1 MVYIV
6 QGRLMLQVNI
16 AELRQHLS
24 SWLARVRE
32 GEEIQITSRGEAIAR
47 IIPERD
53 ETQAAYERLAALRGR
68 GYLGDVISPVE
79 KEWTA
84 DGDHL

>member
-6 QGRLMLQVNI
+6 QGSVMLQVNI
-16 AELRQHLS
+16 AEFRRHLS
-24 SWLARVRE
+24 SWLAKVRE

-68 GYLGDVISPVE
+68 AYLGDVTSPIE
-79 KEWTA
+79 EEWTA
-84 DGDHL
+84 DSDHL